1 MNTMALLKYCIVLI
15 AVLIIVLLALAVMT
29 GFPLGEPESPDPSEH
44 HIPPEYWAN
53 ASPATPIPESEMI
66 TIILAEST
74 LSAPGQDTPT
84 GIVEIPLS
92 RLNLSSRFMKSDE
105 YENWYLE
112 TDLDTGKSV
121 VLIRMPQTVYE
132 RHIAMS
138 KNATV
143 SLPET
148 SFCRIYQNLSDLNAH
163 IQRDGEGVRVLP
175 DYGGRE

>member
-1 MNTMALLKYCIVLI
+1 MALLKYCIVLI
-15 AVLIIVLLALAVMT
+15 AVLIMMLLALPMMT
-29 GFPLGEPESPDPSEH
+29 GLPPGEPELPDPPEH

-53 ASPATPIPESEMI
+53 ASPATPLTESEMI

-74 LSAPGQDTPT
+74 LSTPGHDTPP

-105 YENWYLE
+105 YENWYTQ
-112 TDLDTGKSV
+112 TDLNSDEPV
-121 VLIRMPQTVYE
+121 VLIRMPQTMYG

-138 KNATV
+138 RNETF

-148 SFCRIYQNLSDLNAH
+148 SFCRFFQNLSDLNTH
-163 IQRDGEGVRVLP
+163 IRRNRDGVRILP
-175 DYGGRE
+175 D

>member
-1 MNTMALLKYCIVLI
+1 MALLKYRIVLI
-15 AVLIIVLLALAVMT
+15 AVLIMVPLTLAVMT
-29 GFPLGEPESPDPSEH
+29 GLLPGEPESPNPSEH

-53 ASPATPIPESEMI
+53 ASPATPLTESEMI

-74 LSAPGQDTPT
+74 LSAPGQDIPT

-92 RLNLSSRFMKSDE
+92 RLNLSSRFTKSDE
-105 YENWYLE
+105 YENWYTE

-121 VLIRMPQTVYE
+121 VLIRMPQTMYE

-138 KNATV
+138 QNDTL

-148 SFCRIYQNLSDLNAH
+148 SFCRVYQNLSDLNAH
-163 IQRDGEGVRVLP
+163 IRRDVGGVRVLS
-175 DYGGRE
+175 